1 MGDFFMQK
9 TETTHKIDKV
19 TYIVVSCSSENATD
33 TLKEKINKLILRKA
47 QNFSTN
53 INKNHQ

>member
-19 TYIVVSCSSENATD
+19 TYIVVSHSSENATD
-33 TLKEKINKLILRKA
+33 TLKEKINKLLLRDVRDL
-47 QNFSTN
+47 FTDTN
-53 INKNHQ
+53 TKHQ